1 MRQPGARWRRWSR
14 LGRLVA
20 GGKVG
25 GARRERAWASASV
38 AKRGHALGAVC
49 LPRVLAACVCAHG
62 HALRVFARGHA
73 RTDDELGDDE
83 RYLLEKDRGEALEER
98 GHAFIRNLLPE
109 DLRAGLAGSHLGK
122 HVRRQAT
129 DREGMCVCVRARAY
143 VCVCVRACVCV
154 CVCGGGG
161 GMCSITER
169 IRTASKGQT
178 AVAQRA
184 VAPTEE
190 MARSGVEKKSALPG
204 PASWVE
210 IREKTSRH
218 PKEREPATR

>member
-38 AKRGHALGAVC
+38 AKRGHALGGVC
-49 LPRVLAACVCAHG
+49 LPRVLAACVCARRHALRVFARG

-73 RTDDELGDDE
+73 RTDDELGDDK

-129 DREGMCVCVRARAY
+129 DREGMCVCARARVCVCACVRVC
-143 VCVCVRACVCV
+143 VCVCVR
-154 CVCGGGG
+154 G
-161 GMCSITER
+161 R
-169 IRTASKGQT
+169 
-178 AVAQRA
+178 
-184 VAPTEE
+184 
-190 MARSGVEKKSALPG
+190 
-204 PASWVE
+204 
-210 IREKTSRH
+210 
-218 PKEREPATR
+218 